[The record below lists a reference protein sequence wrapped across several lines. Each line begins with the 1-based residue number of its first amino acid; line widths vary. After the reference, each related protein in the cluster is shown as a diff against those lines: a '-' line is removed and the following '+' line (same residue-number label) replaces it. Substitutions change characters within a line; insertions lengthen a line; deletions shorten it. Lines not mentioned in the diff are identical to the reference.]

1 MHERKISWKKILI
14 IAAVVV
20 VLVGGIVWEITHGNR
35 QLIDTRY
42 RFDYDMIL
50 LPDGSV
56 VEGRVTSWMDYDDSD
71 VVQVTM
77 DGKTYLTH
85 YSNVCLIDE

>member
-42 RFDYDMIL
+42 RFDYAMIL